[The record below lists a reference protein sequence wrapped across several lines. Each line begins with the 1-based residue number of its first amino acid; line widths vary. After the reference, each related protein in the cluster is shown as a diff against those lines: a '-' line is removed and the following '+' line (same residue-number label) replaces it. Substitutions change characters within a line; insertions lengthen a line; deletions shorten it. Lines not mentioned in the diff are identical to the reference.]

1 MNSMNFAQARANMV
15 ESQIRPNGITDTRI
29 IEAMGA
35 VPREDFVPDALR
47 AVAYMDEDISIAPG
61 RTLMEPMAFARLV
74 QLAGIGPSD
83 RLLHVGC
90 GSGYGSA
97 ILSRLGKDVVALESD
112 DGLAASA
119 SKLSGAHVH
128 CGEPARGRAAEGP
141 YDVIVVEG
149 RIPEVPASLLQQLK
163 DGGRLVAVVGDNAVS
178 QAVLYTSSAGSFSS
192 RTAFDAS
199 VAPLPGFAPRKKAA
213 FVF

>member
-1 MNSMNFAQARANMV
+1 MNFAQARANMV
-15 ESQIRPNGITDTRI
+15 ESQIRPNGITDSRI

-35 VPREDFVPDALR
+35 VAREDFVPDALR
-47 AVAYMDEDISIAPG
+47 AVAYMDEDIAIAPG
-61 RTLMEPMAFARLV
+61 RALMEPMAFARLA
-74 QLAGIGPSD
+74 QLAAIAPHD
-83 RLLHVGC
+83 RILHVGC

-97 ILSRLGKDVVALESD
+97 ILSRLGKEVVALESD
-112 DGLAASA
+112 EGLAASA
-119 SKLSGAHVH
+119 SAVPGANVHRADLSG
-128 CGEPARGRAAEGP
+128 GRAADGP

-178 QAVLYTSSAGSFSS
+178 QAVLHTSSAGSFSS

-199 VAPLPGFAPRKKAA
+199 VAPLPGFAARKKAG